1 MTSPRTFRLMNFVEH
16 NLALVIV
23 AVTIIVVERMVKF
36 YVTQNLRIGESIR
49 VIGNFLRIT
58 RAENTGAGFGILQ
71 GQSWLFVLAALVV
84 MVLIIYFYNQIIY
97 NMLLVFAFAL
107 ILGGTVGNLMDRLFF
122 GHVIDYIDLA
132 FWPTF
137 NLSDLA
143 LSAGALLLI
152 VYLYMCKNQPEKEAV
167 KYVHY

>member
-23 AVTIIVVERMVKF
+23 AVTIIVVERVVKF
-36 YVTQNLRIGESIR
+36 YITENLRIGESIR
-49 VIGNFLRIT
+49 VLGNFLRIT
-58 RAENTGAGFGILQ
+58 RVENLGAGFGFLQ
-71 GQSWLFVLAALVV
+71 GQNWLFIVSALIVIG
-84 MVLIIYFYNQIIY
+84 LIIYFYNQIIY
-97 NMLLVFAFAL
+97 NMLLVFAFSL

-122 GHVIDYIDLA
+122 GHVIDYIDVM

-143 LSAGALLLI
+143 LTSGALLLI
-152 VYLYMCKNQPEKEAV
+152 VYLYTLKEHPGESKT